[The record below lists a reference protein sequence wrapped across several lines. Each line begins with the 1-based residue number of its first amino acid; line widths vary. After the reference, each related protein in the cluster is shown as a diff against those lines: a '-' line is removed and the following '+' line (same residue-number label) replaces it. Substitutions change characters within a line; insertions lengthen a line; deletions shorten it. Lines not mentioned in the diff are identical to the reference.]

1 MPDEFLGERKKSLE
15 ESYFAKESAKLAQKL
30 RAKREKT
37 AAAEGLAQVSGIS
50 DTEIIDKLAELGIAP
65 DTWAALSLIPLVE
78 VAWADGRVSEK
89 ERRAVLSAAE
99 ANGIAK
105 GSAAHELLESWLGVR
120 PDPRFLEAWGAYIVE
135 ICSNL
140 SAAERS
146 ALESEILERAIQ
158 VGKAEG
164 GILGLG
170 SKLSDSERTVID
182 ELRKAFRA
190 QPSRA

>member
-1 MPDEFLGERKKSLE
+1 MAKKFLADREKALE
-15 ESYFAKESAKLAQKL
+15 ELFFEKQN
-30 RAKREKT
+30 RELIERMQRERDQRE
-37 AAAEGLAQVSGIS
+37 AREGLKELSGIQDES
-50 DTEIIDKLAELGIAP
+50 ILDKLAELEIRPG
-65 DTWAALSLIPLVE
+65 TWAALALIPLVE

-105 GSAAHELLESWLGVR
+105 GSAAHELLESWLGAR

-190 QPSRA
+190 QPSPA